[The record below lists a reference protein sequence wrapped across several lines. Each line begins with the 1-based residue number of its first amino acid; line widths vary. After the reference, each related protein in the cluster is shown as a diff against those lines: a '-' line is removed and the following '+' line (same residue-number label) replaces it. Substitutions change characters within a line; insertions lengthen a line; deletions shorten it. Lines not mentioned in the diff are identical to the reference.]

1 MTVADFHTEFY
12 QDVLVAADGAG
23 TYVAD
28 AFFDLFTQHLVDAGE
43 LDTAD
48 RAFFEARGV
57 RVDGYGG
64 DPQDSGTLTLIV
76 METDLTPEIGTLT
89 RTNMDAAFRRARSFI
104 QQSLR
109 PEFREAMDPAD
120 PGFGLA
126 DLVARRWGSV
136 QKVRLLLLT
145 DRQLSSRIDG
155 KDADEISGIP
165 IVHSVWDIGALAD
178 LVLLGRGSGAVELD
192 LAELGGSLAALPA
205 HSDADDV
212 HAYMLVIP
220 GEQLAAIYDRWG
232 PRLLEQNVR
241 VFLQARGNVN
251 KGIRNT
257 LANEPAMFLSYN
269 NGISA
274 TAESVHTRSTPRG
287 LEITHLTNLQIVN
300 GGQTTASVHAAMR
313 NKVDLSHVFV
323 QMKLSIIPPEKTAD
337 VVPKI
342 SQYAN
347 TQNRVNA
354 ADFFA
359 NHPYHVRIQDMSR
372 RMFAPSPD
380 GAFKKTKWFYE
391 RARGQYQD
399 DRGKLTPAARR
410 AFDAEYPKRQLF
422 TKTDLAKYHMTW
434 LGSPHIVSRGAQ
446 KNFVAFAE
454 HIGREWDRNEKSVN
468 ELYFR
473 EAIAGAILFREA
485 ERLVPQQAWYEGGYR
500 ANIVTYT
507 LAKLAHDLKRSGRV
521 LDMNAVWN
529 RQGIDEPTTRA
540 LEACAE
546 VVNEIL
552 VNPPQTH
559 RNVTEWAK
567 QQACWDR
574 VSQANVPWPPG
585 IMGATES
592 VVRHREQQQ
601 QAAVVRKI
609 DDGIE
614 IQAAVV
620 KAGAAFWRQTLDWG
634 VAQRGVLTAKEVGIL
649 QTCAKLPRVIPSEAQ
664 SRVALQTLAKL
675 QQEGY
680 PEELQPS

>member
-28 AFFDLFTQHLVDAGE
+28 AFFDLFTQHLVGAGE

-48 RAFFEARGV
+48 RAFYEARGV

-76 METDLTPEIGTLT
+76 LETDLTPDMGTLT
-89 RTNMDAAFRRARSFI
+89 RTDMDAAFRRARTFI

-109 PEFREAMDPAD
+109 AEFRAAMDPANA
-120 PGFGLA
+120 GFGLA
-126 DLVARRWGSV
+126 DLVARRWSSV

-145 DRQLSSRIDG
+145 DRKLSSRIDG
-155 KDADEISGIP
+155 KDADEIDGVP
-165 IVHSVWDIGALAD
+165 VVHSVWDINALAD
-178 LVLLGRGSGAVELD
+178 LVILGRGSGVVELD
-192 LAELGGSLAALPA
+192 LAELGGTLAALPA
-205 HSDADDV
+205 HTVGDDLQ
-212 HAYMLVIP
+212 AYMLVIP
-220 GEQLAAIYDRWG
+220 GEQLAAIYDKWG

-274 TAESVHTRSTPRG
+274 TAESVTTRSTARG

-313 NKVDLSHVFV
+313 SKVDLSRVFV
-323 QMKLSIIPPEKTAD
+323 QMKLSVIRPEITVD

-359 NHPYHVRIQDMSR
+359 NHPFHVRIQDMSR

-399 DRGKLTPAARR
+399 DRGKLSPAARR

-422 TKTDLAKYHMTW
+422 TKTDLAKFQMTW

-454 HIGREWDRNEKSVN
+454 LVGKDWERNEKAVN

-473 EAIAGAILFREA
+473 EAIAAAILFRET
-485 ERLVPQQAWYEGGYR
+485 ERLVPQQSWYGGGYR

-507 LAKLAHDLKRSGRV
+507 LAKLSHDLSRDGRV
-521 LDMNAVWN
+521 LDLNAVWN

-540 LEACAE
+540 LKAGAE

-552 VNPPQTH
+552 VNPPPTH

-574 VSQANVPWPPG
+574 VSQADVPWPPG
-585 IMGATES
+585 LMGATATAAK
-592 VVRHREQQQ
+592 HAEQQKN
-601 QAAVVRKI
+601 AAVVRKI

-620 KAGAAFWRQTLDWG
+620 NAGAAFWRQALEWG
-634 VAQRGVLTAKEVGIL
+634 VAQRGVLTVKEVGIL
-649 QTCAKLPRVIPSEAQ
+649 QTCAKLPRTLPTEAQ

-675 QQEGY
+675 QEEGY
-680 PEELQPS
+680 PQELQ

>member
-1 MTVADFHTEFY
+1 MSVAEFHTEFY

-48 RAFFEARGV
+48 RAYHEARGI

-64 DPQDSGTLTLIV
+64 DPLDSGTLTLIV
-76 METDLTPEIGTLT
+76 MEADLTPDIGTLT
-89 RTNMDAAFRRARSFI
+89 RTDMDASFRRARTFI

-109 PEFREAMDPAD
+109 PEFRSAMDPSD

-126 DLVARRWGSV
+126 DLVARRWNFV

-145 DRQLSSRIDG
+145 DRKLSSRIDG
-155 KDADEISGIP
+155 KDADEIGGIP
-165 IVHSVWDIGALAD
+165 VVHSVWDIGALAD
-178 LVLLGRGSGAVELD
+178 LVILGRGSGVVELD
-192 LAELGGSLAALPA
+192 LAETGGTLAALPA
-205 HSDADDV
+205 HSVGEDLQ
-212 HAYMLVIP
+212 AYMLVIP
-220 GEQLAAIYDRWG
+220 GEQLALIYDKWG

-274 TAESVHTRSTPRG
+274 TAESVTTRATARG

-313 NKVDLSHVFV
+313 AKVDLSRVFV
-323 QMKLSIIPPEKTAD
+323 QMKLSVIRPEITVD

-372 RMFAPSPD
+372 RLFAPSPD

-422 TKTDLAKYHMTW
+422 TKTDLAKFQMTW

-454 HIGREWDRNEKSVN
+454 HVGKEWVRNEKAIN

-473 EAIAGAILFREA
+473 EAIAAAILFRET
-485 ERLVPQQAWYEGGYR
+485 ERLVPQQSWYEGGYR

-507 LAKLAHDLKRSGRV
+507 LAKLSHDLKRSGRV

-529 RQGIDEPTTRA
+529 RQGIDEPTMRA

-552 VNPPQTH
+552 VNPPPTH

-574 VSQANVPWPPG
+574 VSQADVPWPPG
-585 IMGATES
+585 LMGVTAS
-592 VVRHREQQQ
+592 AAKHRQQQ
-601 QAAVVRKI
+601 HDAAVVRKI

-614 IQAAVV
+614 IQSAVV
-620 KAGAAFWRQTLDWG
+620 TAGAAFWRRALDWG
-634 VAQRGVLTAKEVGIL
+634 VAQRGLLTAKEVGIL
-649 QTCAKLPRVIPSEAQ
+649 QTCAKMPRVIPTEAQ
-664 SRVALQTLAKL
+664 ARVAHQTITKL

-680 PEELQPS
+680 QEELP